1 MMWAPGHKTDW
12 GLMLDGAA
20 GKLKYDV
27 TLTRGS
33 GNEWRND
40 GDPYLLTA
48 RFSTEM
54 NHWYNLGLTVVQGE
68 LWQGSGLTSKRDR
81 VAVDGRIDIKRW
93 TLKGQISNGHNGPV
107 DARRSLLEVEW
118 TCGYSEW
125 TAYLQRFVFELGNQK
140 FDQETHS
147 LGVRFEPTN
156 HLQVD
161 VDYSKDASNFGRPNR
176 EMLRA
181 QIRVRL

>member
-1 MMWAPGHKTDW
+1 M
-12 GLMLDGAA
+12 
-20 GKLKYDV
+20 
-27 TLTRGS
+27 R
-33 GNEWRND
+33 
-40 GDPYLLTA
+40 
-48 RFSTEM
+48 
-54 NHWYNLGLTVVQGE
+54 
-68 LWQGSGLTSKRDR
+68 
-81 VAVDGRIDIKRW
+81 VDGRVDVRRW
-93 TLKGQISNGHNGPV
+93 TFKGQISKGHNGPV

-118 TCGYSEW
+118 TYGYSEW

-156 HLQVD
+156 NLQVD
-161 VDYSKDASNFGRPNR
+161 VDYSKDASNFGKPNR